1 MNIQLRNELLN
12 VLNGFA
18 LVGKLDFVSK
28 KYILSIILSI
38 LTFSLNDMIW
48 NFPNQSIHNE
58 TIKII
63 NLEKLYLIQNKKI
76 L

>member
-48 NFPNQSIHNE
+48 NFPNQIIHNE
-58 TIKII
+58 TIK
-63 NLEKLYLIQNKKI
+63 KTVFDTK
-76 L
+76 

>member
-48 NFPNQSIHNE
+48 NFPNQIIHNE